1 MTSVNSAILFRPSN
15 RVWALG
21 LPLLLIAALLL
32 PVTERL
38 DFYLADALYLPG
50 TGFIGKHSV
59 FLEAWLHSHA
69 KRVVIL
75 FGLLVLAGW
84 LISLRYAFWEA
95 YRRPL
100 GYLVMALAL
109 STVIVTPLKAPTAVR
124 YPWDLA
130 QYGGEEIYPPLLAE
144 RAPTLK
150 PGRCWPGGHASSG
163 FSLFALYFLF
173 RDTRPRLAR
182 GLLVGAL
189 LFGSLLSLGHMLQGA
204 HFLSH
209 NLWTAAFDWLIC
221 LGCYRWLLYCPENP
235 ASQRLSL
242 GDTPSHRPPSANI
255 ADT

>member
-1 MTSVNSAILFRPSN
+1 
-15 RVWALG
+15 
-21 LPLLLIAALLL
+21 
-32 PVTERL
+32 
-38 DFYLADALYLPG
+38 
-50 TGFIGKHSV
+50 
-59 FLEAWLHSHA
+59 
-69 KRVVIL
+69 
-75 FGLLVLAGW
+75 
-84 LISLRYAFWEA
+84 
-95 YRRPL
+95 
-100 GYLVMALAL
+100 MALAL
-109 STVIVTPLKAPTAVR
+109 STVIVTPLKALTAVHCF
-124 YPWDLA
+124 WDLA
-130 QYGGEEIYPPLLAE
+130 QHGGEEIYTPLLAE

-189 LFGSLLSLGHMLQGA
+189 LFGSLLSLGRMLQGA

-221 LGCYRWLLYCPENP
+221 LGCYRWLLYCQENP
-235 ASQRLSL
+235 ASERLSL